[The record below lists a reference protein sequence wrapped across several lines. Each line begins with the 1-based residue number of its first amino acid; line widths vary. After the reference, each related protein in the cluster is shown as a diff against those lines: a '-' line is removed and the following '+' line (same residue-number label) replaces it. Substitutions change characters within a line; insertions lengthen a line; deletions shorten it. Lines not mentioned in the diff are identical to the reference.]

1 MTNTPTSTQSV
12 KLTHIGY
19 ALNVLFR
26 GWQNISG
33 VQLRTSPGINQNGTK
48 KGKKQANKAS
58 FYAGI
63 HKCNLQLSRLL
74 RAKMDYVCLITSIM
88 LSRIDYLPIQS
99 LKFALFNIINPFILR
114 LKESACISL

>member
-26 GWQNISG
+26 GWQNIAGFKS
-33 VQLRTSPGINQNGTK
+33 QTSTPINQNDTK
-48 KGKKQANKAS
+48 KGKKQANKGLFMACV
-58 FYAGI
+58 
-63 HKCNLQLSRLL
+63 HKCNFNTCRLL

-88 LSRIDYLPIQS
+88 LSRIVYLPIQS